1 MARAGRMSSEARAAV
16 IRVAVVDD
24 HPVFRE
30 GTAALLEREPDFV
43 VTGVGATPDDAVDL
57 VSGPDVPDVLLL
69 DIRLGEDSGL
79 RILESI
85 SHRSAVVIFT
95 AYDYPEYVR
104 AALDA
109 GASGFVAKDAPTAD
123 LVATIRRAAAG
134 ALAFTSRP
142 GQAGMRLSAR
152 EVDVVR
158 LVAEGMSNDEVGQRL
173 GITTKAVEGHLGR
186 VFARTGARSRTELAV
201 RAVREGWTALPG
213 V

>member
-1 MARAGRMSSEARAAV
+1 MSSLAPTNP

-30 GTAALLEREPDFV
+30 GTAALLEREPDLV
-43 VTGVGATPDDAVDL
+43 VVGLGASPEEAVAIASAPDA
-57 VSGPDVPDVLLL
+57 PDVLLL
-69 DIRLGEDSGL
+69 DVRLGDDSGL

-85 SHRSAVVIFT
+85 ARQTAVVILT

-104 AALDA
+104 ASLHA
-109 GASGFVAKDAPTAD
+109 GAAGFVAKDAPTAD
-123 LVATIRRAAAG
+123 LVATVRRAAAG

-142 GQAGMRLSAR
+142 QEASFRLSAR

-158 LVAEGMSNDEVGQRL
+158 LVTQGLSNDEVGRRL

-186 VFARTGARSRTELAV
+186 VFTRTGVRSRTELAV
-201 RAVREGWTALPG
+201 RAVREGWTELPG
-213 V
+213 A